1 MQIVTK
7 QELTTS
13 LLEKTLVTVY
23 NIHTAV
29 DNTLS
34 RCGDPNSDKLLRI
47 YTGQTCSYPCQIHPV
62 VQRAAVD
69 IMLLESNRV
78 SPEAKDLIR

>member
-47 YTGQTCSYPCQIHPV
+47 YTGQTCSYP
-62 VQRAAVD
+62 
-69 IMLLESNRV
+69 
-78 SPEAKDLIR
+78 